1 MSDILDN
8 LLSRLHKVKRSGKG
22 YKACC
27 PAHED
32 RSPSLCITPDGE
44 TVLIHCFAGCS
55 TEDVLDSIGLT
66 LESLYPPRDTPHRT
80 RHFPASQALQVIA
93 REALVVCAGAAA
105 VCNGSQLSEIDRARL
120 VEAASRIGRA
130 LTASGVRHG

>member
-44 TVLIHCFAGCS
+44 TVLIHCFSGCGA
-55 TEDVLDSIGLT
+55 EQVLAAVGLT
-66 LESLYPPRDTPHRT
+66 FSDIYPPRDTPHRT